1 MKKLNELKHIPGR
14 STMNI
19 EVTNVSNADV
29 TCSTCKANCC
39 RLEVM
44 LITDT
49 GVPEEY
55 IAEDQWGAMSMA
67 RLDDGWCAALDRS
80 TMLCSIYDKRPW
92 ICREF
97 EMGGYECLD
106 ERTEL

>member
-1 MKKLNELKHIPGR
+1 
-14 STMNI
+14 MNI
-19 EVTNVSNADV
+19 EVTNVSDADV

-106 ERTEL
+106 ERTGL

>member
-1 MKKLNELKHIPGR
+1 MIIDVKNLPE
-14 STMNI
+14 T
-19 EVTNVSNADV
+19 DV
-29 TCSTCKANCC
+29 TCSTCRANCC

-49 GVPEEY
+49 GVPEKF
-55 IAEDQWGAMSMA
+55 IAEDKWGAMTMA
-67 RLDDGWCAALDRS
+67 RLDDGWCAAVDRE
-80 TMLCSIYDKRPW
+80 TMMCTIYENRPL

-106 ERTEL
+106 ERT

>member
-1 MKKLNELKHIPGR
+1 ML
-14 STMNI
+14 I
-19 EVTNVSNADV
+19 EVKNLPEKDVS
-29 TCSTCKANCC
+29 CSTCRANCC

-49 GVPEEY
+49 GVPEHY
-55 IAEDQWGAMSMA
+55 IELDKWGGMTMA
-67 RLDDGWCAALDRS
+67 RLDDGWCAAVDRE
-80 TMLCSIYDKRPW
+80 TMLCTIYENRPF

-106 ERTEL
+106 ERT

>member
-1 MKKLNELKHIPGR
+1 M
-14 STMNI
+14 TI
-19 EVTNVSNADV
+19 EVVTVSDEAV

-44 LITDT
+44 LVTDT

-55 IAEDQWGAMSMA
+55 VELDQWGAMTMA
-67 RLDDGWCAALDRS
+67 RLDDGWCAALDRQ
-80 TMLCSIYDKRPW
+80 TMLCTIYDRRPW

-97 EMGGYECLD
+97 EMGSYECLD
-106 ERTEL
+106 ERANLKA

>member
-1 MKKLNELKHIPGR
+1 
-14 STMNI
+14 MNI
-19 EVTNVSNADV
+19 EVTNVSDADV

-97 EMGGYECLD
+97 EMGGYECLA
-106 ERTEL
+106 ERTAK

>member
-1 MKKLNELKHIPGR
+1 MTIKLVNLQSE
-14 STMNI
+14 
-19 EVTNVSNADV
+19 AV

-39 RLEVM
+39 QLEVM

-49 GVPEEY
+49 GVPEKF
-55 IAEDQWGAMSMA
+55 IAEDEWGSLTMA

-80 TMLCSIYDKRPW
+80 TMMCSIYEHRPW

-97 EMGGYECLD
+97 EMGGYECLA
-106 ERTEL
+106 ERT

>member
-1 MKKLNELKHIPGR
+1 MTIKVINLPNDKI
-14 STMNI
+14 
-19 EVTNVSNADV
+19 

-44 LITDT
+44 LITET
-49 GVPEEY
+49 GVPEKY
-55 IAEDQWGAMSMA
+55 IALDNWGGMSMA
-67 RLDDGWCAALDRS
+67 RLDDGWCAALDRE

-97 EMGGYECLD
+97 EMGSYECLA
-106 ERTEL
+106 ERT

>member
-1 MKKLNELKHIPGR
+1 
-14 STMNI
+14 MNI
-19 EVTNVSNADV
+19 EVTNLSDADV

-106 ERTEL
+106 ERTGL